1 MDSNIVVI
9 VQTTEAFFDDGAH
22 QTQVY
27 LLENLQAGHCINGPA
42 IIVDQTRSVDFEAED
57 VQLQIVSLR
66 RF

>member
-42 IIVDQTRSVDFEAED
+42 IIVDQTRSVDFKEEGAK
-57 VQLQIVSLR
+57 ISLS
-66 RF
+66 

>member
-1 MDSNIVVI
+1 MDSIIVVI

-42 IIVDQTRSVDFEAED
+42 IIVDQTRSVDFKEEGAK
-57 VQLQIVSLR
+57 ISLS
-66 RF
+66 